1 MVFIFFVNSGQTYSV
16 QTHENRATVSPET
29 FPSHMAL
36 EIWVEA
42 HNKLGKVESEHL
54 KEDADWFGKLNSIV
68 LYM

>member
-1 MVFIFFVNSGQTYSV
+1 MVFIFFVNSGPTYSV
-16 QTHENRATVSPET
+16 QTHENRSTVSMDI
-29 FPSHMAL
+29 FPNHMSL

-54 KEDADWFGKLNSIV
+54 KEDAGWFGKLNSIV